1 MVNYS
6 STLRMSVV
14 PSRKTE
20 LQKLQ
25 SSRTHGV
32 TRRHEVQLKARLVY
46 HAARRQPLITKQAAS
61 YVIH

>member
-6 STLRMSVV
+6 TTLRMSVV
-14 PSRKTE
+14 PSRNTE

-25 SSRTHGV
+25 SSRGV
-32 TRRHEVQLKARLVY
+32 TRQHEVQLKARLVY
-46 HAARRQPLITKQAAS
+46 HAARRQPLITKQAVS